1 MDVGS
6 DPSSPQFRSGCCDV
20 DLLHGNL
27 RCRLTDGAGEPD
39 LPPLK
44 WSSLKYVLS
53 LEDEIN
59 GEEEAYG

>member
-1 MDVGS
+1 MK
-6 DPSSPQFRSGCCDV
+6 RS
-20 DLLHGNL
+20 L
-27 RCRLTDGAGEPD
+27 RATCREMRFGKCD